1 MKHLIIASLVIL
13 SVNVSLA
20 QTKLGLKL
28 NPAIISQRLSVP
40 DDNSLI
46 RKGPNSFNLSATL
59 FADIGLTKNYFFN
72 TGIGYTS
79 KRMNLKYFQPDDASS
94 ESKGYNIQYVQIPA
108 TLKLYTNE
116 IALDKKLYF
125 QFGPLIEVAVYNK
138 ETNRAVTIIEK
149 FQPVDISLLF
159 ATGLEIQLAPQT
171 AVQLGFN
178 YSRGLINVAK
188 STAESAKGLVIKN
201 DLYSIEIAVKF

>member
-13 SVNVSLA
+13 SVNVSHG

-28 NPAIISQRLSVP
+28 NPAILSQRLSVA
-40 DDNSLI
+40 DDNYLI
-46 RKGPNSFNLSATL
+46 QKGPNSFNLSAML
-59 FADIGLTKNYFFN
+59 FADIRMTQNYFFN

-79 KRMNLKYFQPDDASS
+79 KRMNLKFFQQDNASS

-125 QFGPLIEVAVYNK
+125 QFGPLVEVAVHNK
-138 ETNRAVTIIEK
+138 ETNQDVMIIEK
-149 FQPVDISLLF
+149 IQPVDISLLF
-159 ATGLEIQLAPQT
+159 AAGLEIQLAPQT

-178 YSRGLINVAK
+178 YTRGLINVAK
-188 STAESAKGLVIKN
+188 STAESAEGLVIKN

>member
-13 SVNVSLA
+13 SVNVSHG

-28 NPAIISQRLSVP
+28 NPAIITQRLTFP
-40 DDNSLI
+40 DDSSSI
-46 RKGPNSFNLSATL
+46 KKGPNSFNLSVML
-59 FADIGLTKNYFFN
+59 FADIGIAQNYFFN

-79 KRMNLKYFQPDDASS
+79 KRMNLEYFQQDGVST
-94 ESKGYNIQYVQIPA
+94 ESKGYNVQYVQIPA

-116 IALDKKLYF
+116 IALDKKLCF
-125 QFGPLIEVAVYNK
+125 QFGPLIEVAVHNK
-138 ETNRAVTIIEK
+138 ETNQDVTIIDK

-171 AVQLGFN
+171 AIQLGFN
-178 YSRGLINVAK
+178 YTRGLINVAK
-188 STAESAKGLVIKN
+188 SAAEGAEGMVIKN

>member
-13 SVNVSLA
+13 SVNVSHG

-28 NPAIISQRLSVP
+28 NPAIITQRLTFP
-40 DDNSLI
+40 DDSSSI
-46 RKGPNSFNLSATL
+46 KKGPNSFNLSVML
-59 FADIGLTKNYFFN
+59 FADIGITQNYFFN

-79 KRMNLKYFQPDDASS
+79 KRMNLEYFQQDGVST
-94 ESKGYNIQYVQIPA
+94 ESKGYNVQYVQIPA

-125 QFGPLIEVAVYNK
+125 QFGPLIEVAVHNK
-138 ETNRAVTIIEK
+138 ETNQDVTIIDK

-171 AVQLGFN
+171 AIQLGFN
-178 YSRGLINVAK
+178 YTRGLINVAK
-188 STAESAKGLVIKN
+188 SAAEGAEGMVIKN

>member
-13 SVNVSLA
+13 SVNVSHG

-28 NPAIISQRLSVP
+28 NPAIITQRLTFP
-40 DDNSLI
+40 DDSSSI
-46 RKGPNSFNLSATL
+46 KKGPNSFNLSVML
-59 FADIGLTKNYFFN
+59 FADIGITQNYFFN

-79 KRMNLKYFQPDDASS
+79 KRMNLEYFQQDGVSS
-94 ESKGYNIQYVQIPA
+94 ESKGYNVQYVQIPA

-125 QFGPLIEVAVYNK
+125 QFGPLIEVAVHNK
-138 ETNRAVTIIEK
+138 ETNQDVTIIDK

-171 AVQLGFN
+171 AIQLGFN
-178 YSRGLINVAK
+178 YTRGLINVAK
-188 STAESAKGLVIKN
+188 SAGEGAEGMVIKN